1 LLSINT
7 VSIGISIYKGMYMLR
22 QFRLHRLKTA
32 HLLFVALTF
41 GVVPLGWAN
50 TGNLA
55 FMAGTYTVTP
65 NATGTIA
72 TVQVAGIQNATA
84 KLSGSVGFELWYSS
98 APYSGG
104 GISGYK
110 VAASYLPIGNCSSS
124 QLPANTDCTGI
135 TVYDNLT
142 LPPAGTYYPVL
153 VLVEYSSSCTTDG
166 GYCVDD
172 AIDLVNLVTGGPT
185 VTVQS
190 SGGGGGG
197 GTGGSS
203 GSNGNAQLSGS
214 ALVSAID
221 WTSDTVDIQVAKV
234 TNTTTSV
241 TSGSLEIQLWFSTS
255 PYSGGSLTGYKVA
268 SFPLPASCTTGQ
280 AQLAAG
286 QGCSSIDSGTI
297 SATPPPPGTYYAVL
311 ALEEYSSACTTN
323 GGYCID
329 NGIQLQNQE
338 TVPTQTGSGGGSG
351 GSGGSSGTYG
361 NAQLT
366 GNISFNSIDW
376 TSNTADLQVAG
387 ITDMGNVT
395 TGTLELE
402 VWYTTTPYTSGTIN
416 GYKVASY
423 RLPASCTTGQAQL
436 SPGSSCVSLD
446 TGTLPLTRPPAG
458 TYYIVVAIDEY
469 NSKACTSNGGFCLD
483 NAIQLQSQ
491 DTVPSAT
498 PIDPVVAATGGGGGG
513 SIDLLFLT
521 ILALSVAVHAAVRQT
536 NARNEVGT
544 GSYRQ

>member
-1 LLSINT
+1 
-7 VSIGISIYKGMYMLR
+7 MLR
-22 QFRLHRLKTA
+22 QFRLHGMKTA
-32 HLLFVALTF
+32 HLLFVAFAFAIAPT
-41 GVVPLGWAN
+41 GWAN

-65 NATGTIA
+65 NTAGTIA
-72 TVQVAGIQNATA
+72 TVQVAGIQNTTTN
-84 KLSGSVGFELWYSS
+84 LSGSVGFELWYSS

-104 GISGYK
+104 TISGYK

-124 QLPANTDCTGI
+124 QLPASTNCTGI

-142 LPPAGTYYPVL
+142 LPQPGTYYPVL
-153 VLVEYSSSCTTDG
+153 LLVEYSSSCTTDG

-172 AIDLVNLVTGGPT
+172 SINLVNLVTGGPT

-190 SGGGGGG
+190 SSGGGGPGI
-197 GTGGSS
+197 GGSS
-203 GSNGNAQLSGS
+203 GSNGNAQISGS
-214 ALVSAID
+214 ALVSGID

-234 TNTTTSV
+234 TNTTASV

-255 PYSGGSLTGYKVA
+255 PYSGGGITGYKVA
-268 SFPLPASCTTGQ
+268 SFPLPASCTIGQ
-280 AQLAAG
+280 SQLAAG

-311 ALEEYSSACTTN
+311 VVEEYSATCTTN

-329 NGIQLQNQE
+329 NGFQLQNQE
-338 TVPTQTGSGGGSG
+338 TVPTQTGGGGGGG
-351 GSGGSSGTYG
+351 GSGGSSGTHG

-366 GNISFNSIDW
+366 GNISFNHIDW
-376 TSNTADLQVAG
+376 TTNTADLQVAG
-387 ITDMGNVT
+387 ITDTGNVT

-402 VWYTTTPYTSGTIN
+402 VWYTTSPYSPGTIN

-436 SPGSSCVSLD
+436 SPGSSCVTLD
-446 TGTLPLTRPPAG
+446 TGTLSLTRPPAG
-458 TYYIVVAIDEY
+458 TYYVVVAIGEY

-483 NAIQLQSQ
+483 NGVQLQSQ
-491 DTVPSAT
+491 NTVPSAT
-498 PIDPVVAATGGGGGG
+498 VPVIPLVAATSGGGG
-513 SIDLLFLT
+513 SLDILFLT
-521 ILALSVAVHAAVRQT
+521 IFALLVAARAAIKQW
-536 NARNEVGT
+536 NE
-544 GSYRQ
+544 RI

>member
-1 LLSINT
+1 
-7 VSIGISIYKGMYMLR
+7 MLR
-22 QFRLHRLKTA
+22 QLRLHRLKTA
-32 HLLFVALTF
+32 HLFFLALTF

-50 TGNLA
+50 TGNLS

-65 NATGTIA
+65 NAAGTVA
-72 TVQVAGIQNATA
+72 TVQVAGIQNATTN
-84 KLSGSVGFELWYSS
+84 LSGSVGFELWYSS

-104 GISGYK
+104 TISGYK
-110 VAASYLPIGNCSSS
+110 VAASYLPIGNCSSA
-124 QLPANTDCTGI
+124 QLPANTDCMGI

-153 VLVEYSSSCTTDG
+153 LLVEYSSSCPTDG

-172 AIDLVNLVTGGPT
+172 AIDLVNLATGGPT

-190 SGGGGGG
+190 SGGGGGA

-214 ALVSAID
+214 TLVSGID

-234 TNTTTSV
+234 ANTASSV

-268 SFPLPASCTTGQ
+268 SFPLPASCTIGQ

-286 QGCSSIDSGTI
+286 QGCSSINSGTI

-311 ALEEYSSACTTN
+311 ALEEYSSTCTTN

-338 TVPTQTGSGGGSG
+338 TVPTQTGGGGGSG

-366 GNISFNSIDW
+366 GNISFNNIDW
-376 TSNTADLQVAG
+376 TANTADLQVAG
-387 ITDMGNVT
+387 ITDTGNVT

-402 VWYTTTPYTSGTIN
+402 VWYTTTPYSSGTIN
-416 GYKVASY
+416 GHKVASY
-423 RLPASCTTGQAQL
+423 RLPTGCTTGQAQL
-436 SPGSSCVSLD
+436 SPGSSCVTLNS
-446 TGTLPLTRPPAG
+446 GTLSLTPPPPG
-458 TYYIVVAIDEY
+458 TYYIVVAIAEY
-469 NSKACTSNGGFCLD
+469 NAKACTSNGGFCVD

-491 DTVPSAT
+491 DTVPSAVV
-498 PIDPVVAATGGGGGG
+498 PVDPVVAATGGGGG

-521 ILALSVAVHAAVRQT
+521 ILVLSVAVHAAIRQE
-536 NARNEVGT
+536 NARNKVGK
-544 GSYRQ
+544 GS